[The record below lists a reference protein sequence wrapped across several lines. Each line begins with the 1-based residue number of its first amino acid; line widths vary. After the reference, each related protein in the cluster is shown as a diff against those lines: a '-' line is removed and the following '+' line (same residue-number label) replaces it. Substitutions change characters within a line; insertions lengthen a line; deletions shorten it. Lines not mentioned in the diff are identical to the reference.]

1 MAIRRTQALND
12 LEPIV
17 NSETGAPSHYFMRA
31 LQDRAITLD
40 GNSEDIEFLQTV
52 RVIGG
57 VGIDGEGAL
66 GDGDIT
72 LDANVQEILD
82 LLGTTQGSIIYRNAS
97 DWVVLGPGT
106 SGYFLKTQGPGANPV
121 WDASAGAGGTVT
133 SVAMTVPTGLSIS
146 GSPITTSGTLAVT
159 FTAGY
164 SIPTTASQT
173 NWNTAFG
180 WGNHAVAGYLDSG
193 DIGVTVQA
201 YDTQLAS
208 LAGLSYTGNGQ
219 KHVAVNVA
227 ENAFELV
234 DATSILEIDCGIATN
249 SGTPYIA
256 IDGGSA

>member
-1 MAIRRTQALND
+1 MAVRRTQALND

-17 NSETGAPSHYFMRA
+17 NAETGAPSHYFMRA
-31 LQDRAITLD
+31 LTERAITLD
-40 GNSEDIEFLQTV
+40 GNSDDIEFLQTV

-72 LDANVQEILD
+72 LDVNVQEVFD

-121 WDASAGAGGTVT
+121 WDVTSGGGGVT
-133 SVAMTVPTGLSIS
+133 SVAMTVPTGLTVT
-146 GSPITTSGTLAVT
+146 GSPITTTGTLAVT

-201 YDTQLAS
+201 YDIQLAS
-208 LAGLSYTGNGQ
+208 LAGLSYAGNGR

-234 DATSILEIDCGIATN
+234 TPTSILEIDCGTAAN
-249 SGTPYIA
+249 SGVAYII